1 MNNLTTKIIY
11 VQPKDD
17 DRKAWEA
24 EESGAEQAAR
34 LILAHI
40 EDISEISAMCNRD
53 ILERSGQIDPC
64 DFEKTMQYFNV
75 IMKRLQEKAEA
86 ADNQTREI
94 IKYLHEQHVTAIRD
108 LRAEKM

>member
-64 DFEKTMQYFNV
+64 DFEKQGGRDPMCRQRGQPRNNGT
-75 IMKRLQEKAEA
+75 
-86 ADNQTREI
+86 DP
-94 IKYLHEQHVTAIRD
+94 TAP
-108 LRAEKM
+108 